1 MNSKDKSILFIL
13 GLIGS
18 ASAVAFFFNLGNL
31 GSKAAVVLVITALSS
46 AGYLGYRKKLFENI
60 MSEVPDFNEGSVSG
74 SWDASK
80 AREEIEE
87 WSKEEFEINDKIE
100 FRWNDAEFD
109 EDVVV
114 SPEDETEK
122 LYAFWTSFGEA
133 DKKVIVYVN
142 ATQGS
147 VGPYRLVG
155 TNEKVKHPFAKW
167 SYWKTCQQ
175 YMRRRT
181 TVNGER
187 SRDSFRRGY
196 PSMPRGMPQPER
208 PPRNQGGDSEDE

>member
-1 MNSKDKSILFIL
+1 MNSTDKSILFIL

-18 ASAVAFFFNLGNL
+18 ASAIAFIFNLGNM
-31 GSKAAVVLVITALSS
+31 GSKAAVVLVIVALSS
-46 AGYLGYRKKLFENI
+46 AGYLGYRKKLFENMMKEI
-60 MSEVPDFNEGSVSG
+60 PDFNEGSVSG

-87 WSKEEFEINDKIE
+87 WSKQEFEISDKIE

-142 ATQGS
+142 ATQGN
-147 VGPYRLVG
+147 VGPYRLVRKD
-155 TNEKVKHPFAKW
+155 EKVKHPFAKW
-167 SYWKTCQQ
+167 SYWKTCQR
-175 YMRRRT
+175 YMRRT
-181 TVNGER
+181 TVNGDQ
-187 SRDSFRRGY
+187 SRHDRGRGY
-196 PSMPRGMPQPER
+196 IPYPRGMPQPDR
-208 PPRNQGGDSEDE
+208 PAGNQNPGGSGDE